1 MQNFL
6 IGIYDGV
13 LIYGSE
19 NENNELEIKFIEIPP
34 LCDISPLDMLRFRD
48 FRQGYI
54 RLADFEMRRYGNYIY
69 CRIYASMFR
78 IDIAKRSYEDLEL
91 EFNGVCFL
99 EDYILIAKR
108 YPVEKLFK
116 LIPPGTEI
124 EGKECC
130 LMEINC

>member
-6 IGIYDGV
+6 IGHYDGV

-34 LCDISPLDMLRFRD
+34 LCDITPLDILNFRD

-78 IDIAKRSYEDLEL
+78 IDIAKRTYVDLEL
-91 EFNGVCFL
+91 EFNGVCFM

-108 YPVEKLFK
+108 HPAEKLFK
-116 LIPPGTEI
+116 LIPSGTATE
-124 EGKECC
+124 ERECC
-130 LMEINC
+130 LVEFNH

>member
-6 IGIYDGV
+6 IGHYDGV

-19 NENNELEIKFIEIPP
+19 NDKNELEIKFIEIPP
-34 LCDISPLDMLRFRD
+34 LCDITPLDILNFRD

-78 IDIAKRSYEDLEL
+78 IDMQK
-91 EFNGVCFL
+91 GVMRIWNWNLTGYAFWRIIFL
-99 EDYILIAKR
+99 
-108 YPVEKLFK
+108 
-116 LIPPGTEI
+116 
-124 EGKECC
+124 
-130 LMEINC
+130 